1 MLIGSGAALGYA
13 YVARFLA
20 IAAGSIESGYSR
32 IPRSFDQAARSLG
45 RTVGGTFRAVHLPLS
60 KTALAAADAR
70 LASQAEQIAQQAE
83 RQTATDIEVAKLRA
97 ERDGDTSYI
106 EALIAHIWARK
117 GPPPP
122 ERLPLPTTI
131 PEGHA

>member
-1 MLIGSGAALGYA
+1 MTASELGIILGAVALPIVTLVGYLLTRRGA
-13 YVARFLA
+13 
-20 IAAGSIESGYSR
+20 SESEKIEERRVDIEGL
-32 IPRSFDQAARSLG
+32 QAAVESMQ
-45 RTVGGTFRAVHLPLS
+45 
-60 KTALAAADAR
+60 TALAAADAR
-70 LASQAEQIAQQAE
+70 IARQAEQIAQQAE

-106 EALIAHIWARK
+106 EVLIAHIWAHK

-122 ERLPLPTTI
+122 ERLPLPPTT